1 MAKEPKQH
9 HTYVRIVEASLKLF
23 NESGERNIST
33 NHIAQYL
40 DISPGNLYYHF
51 ANKDEIIVQLFKR
64 YSRDLLDYLSQT
76 PLPCTVED
84 AVGYMQG
91 VYDVM
96 WQYRFLICRSICG

>member
-40 DISPGNLYYHF
+40 DISP
-51 ANKDEIIVQLFKR
+51 AI
-64 YSRDLLDYLSQT
+64 STTTLLTKTNHRPAL
-76 PLPCTVED
+76 
-84 AVGYMQG
+84 
-91 VYDVM
+91 
-96 WQYRFLICRSICG
+96 